1 MSTVKTI
8 TLLTDFGLKDP
19 YVGIIKGVILSI
31 NPDVRIIDITHDVE
45 PQDIR
50 EGAFLLKEYYQYF
63 PRGSIH
69 LAIVDPTV
77 GSKRRAL
84 MLNKDGHVFVGPDN
98 GIFSLLIESD
108 TESYTITNRDFML
121 KQISSSFHGRDVFAP
136 IAAHVSHGLHPL
148 ALGEKVI
155 DLVCLT
161 NIYPDI
167 INAVLTGEVVRFDRF
182 GNAITNIDIETFN
195 DFTGSNGFMIHI
207 GDMNFVSLHKS
218 YYEQDFT
225 CIVGSSGY
233 LEFGYY
239 KGSFQDKTG
248 ISKGEP
254 VAVKLSEF

>member
-1 MSTVKTI
+1 MKVKTI

-19 YVGIIKGVILSI
+19 YVGIMKGVILSI
-31 NPDVRIIDITHDVE
+31 NQDVRIVDITHEIE

-63 PRGSIH
+63 PKGSIH
-69 LAIVDPTV
+69 VAIVDPTV

-84 MLNKDGHVFVGPDN
+84 ALYKDGDIFIGPDN

-108 TESYTITNRDFML
+108 TESYAVTNRDFML

-136 IAAHVSHGLHPL
+136 IAAHFAFGLHPSV
-148 ALGEKVI
+148 LGERVI

-167 INAVLTGEVVRFDRF
+167 INAVLIGEVVRFDKF

-195 DFTGSNGFMIHI
+195 DFTSGNKFKISVGNIAFG
-207 GDMNFVSLHKS
+207 SLHKS
-218 YYEQDFT
+218 YFEQDYT
-225 CIVGSSGY
+225 CITGSSGY

-239 KGSFQDKTG
+239 KGNFQEKAG
-248 ISKGEP
+248 IKKGEA
-254 VAVKLSEF
+254 VAVRTAE

>member
-1 MSTVKTI
+1 MKTI

-19 YVGIIKGVILSI
+19 YVGIMKGVILSI
-31 NPDVRIIDITHDVE
+31 NPGVRIIDITHDVE

-63 PRGSIH
+63 PRDSVH
-69 LAIVDPTV
+69 VAIVDPTV
-77 GSKRRAL
+77 GSNRRAL
-84 MLNKDGHVFVGPDN
+84 ILNKDGHVFVGPDN
-98 GIFSLLIESD
+98 GIFSLLIDSD
-108 TESYTITNRDFML
+108 TESYVITNRDFML
-121 KQISSSFHGRDVFAP
+121 KQVSSSFHGRDIFAP
-136 IAAHVSHGLHPL
+136 IAAHVAYGLHPS

-167 INAVLTGEVVRFDRF
+167 INAVLTGEIVRFDRF

-195 DFTGSNGFMIHI
+195 DFTGSNDFRIRI
-207 GDMNFVSLHKS
+207 DDMDFTSLHKS

-225 CIVGSSGY
+225 CLVGSSGY

-239 KGSFQDKTG
+239 RGSFQEKAA
-248 ISKGEP
+248 ISKGEI
-254 VAVKLSEF
+254 VAVNLLEF

>member
-1 MSTVKTI
+1 MNVKTI

-19 YVGIIKGVILSI
+19 YVAIMKGVILSI
-31 NPDVRIIDITHDVE
+31 NEDVRIVDITHDVE

-63 PRGSIH
+63 PKGSIH
-69 LAIVDPTV
+69 VAIVDPTV

-84 MLNKDGHVFVGPDN
+84 ALFKDGHVFVGPDN

-108 TESYTITNRDFML
+108 TESYVITNRDFML
-121 KQISSSFHGRDVFAP
+121 KQLSSSFHGRDVFAP
-136 IAAHVSHGLHPL
+136 IAAHFAFGLHPSV
-148 ALGEKVI
+148 LGERVI

-167 INAVLTGEVVRFDRF
+167 INDVLTGEVVRFDRF

-195 DFTGSNGFMIHI
+195 DFTDGSGFKISI
-207 GDMNFVSLHKS
+207 GNMDFSSLQKS
-218 YYEQDFT
+218 YYEKDYT
-225 CIVGSSGY
+225 CITGSSGY

-239 KGSFQDKTG
+239 KGSFQEKTG
-248 ISKGEP
+248 IVKGET
-254 VAVKLSEF
+254 VAVRLFES